1 MFNSLPYEEELIK
14 TDDLLKQ
21 KRERWHE
28 EMQKDAYVEE
38 SLNVLNDLTIKD
50 LKDMVKSNKKRKV
63 KEITAV
69 K

>member
-1 MFNSLPYEEELIK
+1 
-14 TDDLLKQ
+14 
-21 KRERWHE
+21 
-28 EMQKDAYVEE
+28 MQKDAYVEE